1 MRIILKTDDLNQTA
15 DDDFLQGGDTLAGI
29 VEVEADSLV
38 GLQIT
43 VFFQGLSRIL
53 SHCPLLLMN

>member
-15 DDDFLQGGDTLAGI
+15 DDDWRQGGDTLAGV
-29 VEVEADSLV
+29 VEMETDSLV
-38 GLQIT
+38 GLHIT

-53 SHCPLLLMN
+53 T